1 MTGKD
6 RREERGEKKKKTDGT
21 IMCDEV
27 MDLIQENRQTPE
39 QKWDS
44 CIMFKIADQIISV

>member
-1 MTGKD
+1 MTGRD
-6 RREERGEKKKKTDGT
+6 RREERREKKKKTDGN
-21 IMCDEV
+21 IMCEV
-27 MDLIQENRQTPE
+27 MDFIQEHRQTPE